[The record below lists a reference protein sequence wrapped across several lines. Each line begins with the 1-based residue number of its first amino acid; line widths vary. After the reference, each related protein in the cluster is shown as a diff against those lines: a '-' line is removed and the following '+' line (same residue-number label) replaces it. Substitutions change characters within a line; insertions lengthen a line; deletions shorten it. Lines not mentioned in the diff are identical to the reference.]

1 MSVKSALHLY
11 MTVSRWEFLP
21 AVSVG
26 ILIGIFLGAESVQY
40 LFSSEFVLYL
50 AEGILIFLLLFN
62 VGFMVNC
69 WADWKIDELYKT
81 KLYLAVMRMGRSKL
95 GIMVTIHIAVA
106 ILLASHLTMAIGR
119 PEIIILVWIGTFLG
133 VAYSVEPFRFKR
145 RGALH
150 SIIALPI
157 FFIPGVYSYFLVSDL
172 PIDAPYTYMFL
183 LLAAGI
189 TIGHYALILVSQ
201 AEDYPDDKKMGL
213 YTPPVKWGL
222 RKTLYV
228 SFMSNLLGSIVIVVF
243 LMLMFLTINVWLM
256 VLTPLIVVGRYLSMR
271 NVYDLHKT
279 SSKKSSDADL
289 LEEIRKEMSK
299 YPMWHAYGLSGITI
313 SALFILVF
321 KSLEWI
327 VPVLNF

>member
-1 MSVKSALHLY
+1 

-119 PEIIILVWIGTFLG
+119 SEIIILVWIGTFLG

-228 SFMSNLLGSIVIVVF
+228 SFMSNLLGSIVIVVV

-289 LEEIRKEMSK
+289 LEEIRKEMLK

>member
-1 MSVKSALHLY
+1 
-11 MTVSRWEFLP
+11 
-21 AVSVG
+21 
-26 ILIGIFLGAESVQY
+26 
-40 LFSSEFVLYL
+40 
-50 AEGILIFLLLFN
+50 
-62 VGFMVNC
+62 
-69 WADWKIDELYKT
+69 
-81 KLYLAVMRMGRSKL
+81 
-95 GIMVTIHIAVA
+95 
-106 ILLASHLTMAIGR
+106 
-119 PEIIILVWIGTFLG
+119 
-133 VAYSVEPFRFKR
+133 FRFKR

-289 LEEIRKEMSK
+289 LEEIRKEMLK

>member
-26 ILIGIFLGAESVQY
+26 VLIGIFLGAESIQY

-183 LLAAGI
+183 SLAAGI

-213 YTPPVKWGL
+213 YTPPVNWGL

-228 SFMSNLLGSIVIVVF
+228 SFMSNLLGSIVIVVV
-243 LMLMFLTINVWLM
+243 LMLMFLTINVWLL

-271 NVYDLHKT
+271 NVYDLHKI
-279 SSKKSSDADL
+279 SFEKSSDADL
-289 LEEIRKEMSK
+289 LEEIRKKMSK

-313 SALFILVF
+313 SALFILLF